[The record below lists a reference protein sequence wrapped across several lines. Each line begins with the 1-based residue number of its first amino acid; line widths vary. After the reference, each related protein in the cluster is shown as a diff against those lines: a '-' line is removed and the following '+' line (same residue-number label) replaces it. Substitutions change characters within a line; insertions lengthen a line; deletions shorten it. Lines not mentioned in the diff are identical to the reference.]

1 MSVLCRKYGLFPTAE
16 GWRGRILLLESSEEK
31 PSPEKYRRALRYLKG
46 AGVSD
51 SVSGILAG
59 KPMDEAFDVEYRR
72 ALVEVV
78 GDPSLPILCNL
89 NVGHATLHHPLWRVG
104 PCGCR
109 RPEDHLWVGGYHAGK
124 IP

>member
-46 AGVSD
+46 AGVFD

-89 NVGHATLHHPLWRVG
+89 NVGHVTPR
-104 PCGCR
+104 CI
-109 RPEDHLWVGGYHAGK
+109 
-124 IP
+124 IPFGVLAHVDADAQRITFG